1 MTPTV
6 RQILVTVRA
15 RQEGRKEGEM
25 AQRKIRAMAAWMVAV
40 VLLLSALP
48 ARPALAGS
56 PKDAEFYKLQWNLK
70 AIHAHPVFSNDAE
83 ANAKSSALVAIV
95 DTGIDY
101 LHPNLDGLVDL
112 EHSTS
117 LVRRDPSCLYN
128 GAAEPGTPYRP
139 QADGFDE
146 SVVGSDG
153 RLSDGRLPFT
163 DYHSHGTAVAGLISS
178 TGTLLAGVTAGTR
191 LLAVKVHGI
200 SRQNCLS
207 VYLAGIDYAVAHGAD
222 VIHLS
227 FPLEFPRSNTAAVNR
242 VNDTLDRAHDAGAVL
257 VAAAGNGAVPQVVG
271 DPARSTM
278 FRFCEGNHVICVSA
292 TGPANPA
299 QVEEPFWDASAA
311 YTFYGPAIDVAG
323 PGGTGL
329 FPSQIVPVW
338 LTCSQVSRV
347 TTGAAAA
354 CRSQPPEEPRE
365 IWPSTGTSFAAA
377 ATSGLAALMV
387 GLTGIHDPD
396 RIEQLIEDSADDLG
410 EPGVD
415 EYYGAGRINVKQ
427 AVQAVAAA
435 TP

>member
-1 MTPTV
+1 
-6 RQILVTVRA
+6 
-15 RQEGRKEGEM
+15 M
-25 AQRKIRAMAAWMVAV
+25 AQRKFGAMAGWMAAV
-40 VLLLSALP
+40 VLISAVLP
-48 ARPALAGS
+48 AGPALAGS

-83 ANAKSSALVAIV
+83 ADAVSGALVAIV

-117 LVRRDPSCLYN
+117 LVDRKASCLYN
-128 GAAEPGTPYRP
+128 GATEPGTPYRP

-146 SVVGSDG
+146 SAVGSDG
-153 RLSDGRLPFT
+153 RLSDGRLRFT
-163 DYHSHGTAVAGLISS
+163 DYHSHGSAVAGLVSS
-178 TGTLLAGVTAGTR
+178 TGELLAGVTTGTR

-207 VYLAGIDYAVAHGAD
+207 VYLAGVDYAVAQGAD

-242 VNDTLDRAHDAGAVL
+242 VNETLDRAHDAGAIL

-271 DPARSTM
+271 DPSRSTM
-278 FRFCEGNHVICVSA
+278 FRFCEGHHVICVSA
-292 TGPANPA
+292 TGPADPD
-299 QVEEPFWDASAA
+299 QVEEPFWDDSAA

-329 FPSQIVPVW
+329 FPNQIVPVW

-347 TTGAAAA
+347 TTGAASA
-354 CRSQPPEEPRE
+354 CRRQPPEEPRE

-377 ATSGLAALMV
+377 ATSGLAALLV
-387 GLTGIHDPD
+387 RLTGSDDPD

-410 EPGVD
+410 EPGFD
-415 EYYGAGRINVKQ
+415 EYYGEGRINVKQ
-427 AVQAVAAA
+427 AVKAVSA
-435 TP
+435 TTP

>member
-1 MTPTV
+1 MADV
-6 RQILVTVRA
+6 RVTRHI
-15 RQEGRKEGEM
+15 RF
-25 AQRKIRAMAAWMVAV
+25 RAMAGWMAAGV
-40 VLLLSALP
+40 LLSAVLP
-48 ARPALAGS
+48 VSGATAGS

-70 AIHAHPVFSNDAE
+70 AIHAHPTFSNDAE
-83 ANAKSSALVAIV
+83 ASAEAGALVAVV

-101 LHPNLDGLVDL
+101 LHPDLDGRVDL

-117 LVRRDPSCLYN
+117 LVKRETSCLHN
-128 GAAEPGTPYRP
+128 GATEPGTPYRP

-146 SVVGSDG
+146 SALGLDG
-153 RLSDGRLPFT
+153 RLSDGRLRFT

-178 TGTLLAGVTAGTR
+178 SGELLAGVTTGTR

-207 VYLAGIDYAVAHGAD
+207 VYLAGIDYAVEQGAD

-227 FPLEFPRSNTAAVNR
+227 VPLEFPRSNTAAVNR
-242 VNDTLDRAHDAGAVL
+242 VNDTLDRAHDAGATL

-292 TGPANPA
+292 TGPTSPD

-329 FPSQIVPVW
+329 FPNQIVPVW
-338 LTCSQVSRV
+338 LTCSQVGRV
-347 TTGAAAA
+347 TAGAASA

-377 ATSGLAALMV
+377 ATSGLAALLV
-387 GLTGIHDPD
+387 RLTGSNDPD
-396 RIEQLIEDSADDLG
+396 RIERLIEDSADDLG
-410 EPGVD
+410 APGFD
-415 EYYGAGRINVKQ
+415 EYFGEGRINVKH
-427 AVQAVAAA
+427 AVKAVAPRA
-435 TP
+435 P

>member
-1 MTPTV
+1 
-6 RQILVTVRA
+6 
-15 RQEGRKEGEM
+15 M
-25 AQRKIRAMAAWMVAV
+25 AGWMAAV
-40 VLLLSALP
+40 VLLSAGLP
-48 ARPALAGS
+48 ASAVLAGS

-70 AIHAHPVFSNDAE
+70 AIHAHPVFSNNAE
-83 ANAKSSALVAIV
+83 ANAVSGALVAVV

-101 LHPNLDGLVDL
+101 LHPNLAGLVDL

-117 LVRRDPSCLYN
+117 LVDRLPNCQYN
-128 GAAEPGTPYRP
+128 GAVEPGTPYRP

-146 SVVGSDG
+146 SRLAVRTDG
-153 RLSDGRLPFT
+153 RLAFN
-163 DYHSHGTAVAGLISS
+163 DYHSHGTAVSGLISS
-178 TGTLLAGVTAGTR
+178 TGELLAGVTSGTK

-207 VYLAGIDYAVAHGAD
+207 VYLAGVDYAVAQGAD

-242 VNDTLDRAHDAGAVL
+242 VNATLDAAHSAGAVL
-257 VAAAGNGAVPQVVG
+257 VAAAGNGPVPQVVG

-292 TGPANPA
+292 TGPASA
-299 QVEEPFWDASAA
+299 DQVEEPWWDQSAA

-329 FPSQIVPVW
+329 FPNQIVPVW
-338 LTCSQVSRV
+338 LTCSQVGRA

-354 CRSQPPEEPRE
+354 CHSEPPEDPRE

-377 ATSGLAALMV
+377 ATSGLAALLV
-387 GLTGIHDPD
+387 RLTGLNNPNL
-396 RIEQLIEDSADDLG
+396 IEVLIEDSADDLG
-410 EPGVD
+410 EPGFD
-415 EYYGAGRINVKQ
+415 EYDGEGRINVKQ
-427 AVQAVAAA
+427 AVNAVAAA

>member
-1 MTPTV
+1 MSE
-6 RQILVTVRA
+6 RR
-15 RQEGRKEGEM
+15 
-25 AQRKIRAMAAWMVAV
+25 IRAKVGWVAAV
-40 VLLLSALP
+40 VLLSAGLP
-48 ARPALAGS
+48 TNAALAAS

-83 ANAKSSALVAIV
+83 ADAVSGALVAVV

-101 LHPNLDGLVDL
+101 RHPNLVGIVDL

-117 LVRRDPSCLYN
+117 LVNRVPNCQFN
-128 GAAEPGTPYRP
+128 GVTEPGTPYRP
-139 QADGFDE
+139 PQTDAFDE
-146 SVVGSDG
+146 SAVGSNG

-163 DYHSHGTAVAGLISS
+163 DYHSHGTAVSGLISS
-178 TGTLLAGVTAGTR
+178 TGELLAGVTSGTR

-200 SRQNCLS
+200 SRMNCLS
-207 VYLAGIDYAVAHGAD
+207 VYLAGVDYAVAQGAD

-242 VNDTLDRAHDAGAVL
+242 VNATLDAAHNAGAVL

-271 DPARSTM
+271 DPARSNM

-292 TGPANPA
+292 TGPVSPDLL
-299 QVEEPFWDASAA
+299 EEPYWDASAA

-329 FPSQIVPVW
+329 FPNQIVPVW
-338 LTCSQVSRV
+338 LTCSQVGRV
-347 TTGAAAA
+347 ATGAASA
-354 CRSQPPEEPRE
+354 CRPETPEHPRK

-377 ATSGLAALMV
+377 ATSGLAALLV
-387 GLTGIHDPD
+387 RLTGIDDPD

-410 EPGVD
+410 DPGFD
-415 EYYGAGRINVKQ
+415 EYYGEGRINVKQ
-427 AVQAVAAA
+427 AVRAVAAT